1 MRKISWLV
9 ILLIVVIGGYLI
21 FQIVDYK
28 LVDYK
33 LMQHC
38 NNSLRTVCNLYYR
51 TVIITNSS
59 VPIVENWCD
68 SIDNQCTIK
77 IYLKCPGQSSNSN
90 LRSDYAI
97 NENVANYTF
106 EDFPDDLVLFFES
119 GLGWNGVG
127 GKDDICY
134 TNHDNDMV
142 GIILVDGYAF
152 HIEKGR
158 IGELRWE

>member
-1 MRKISWLV
+1 MVWLIISSIV
-9 ILLIVVIGGYLI
+9 IIGGYLV

-33 LMQHC
+33 LRQHC
-38 NNSLRTVCNLYYR
+38 NSSLRTVCNLYYR

-68 SIDNQCTIK
+68 SIDNQHTKK
-77 IYLKCPGQSSNSN
+77 IYFKCPGQSPNSN
-90 LRSDYAI
+90 PRSDYAI

-106 EDFPDDLVLFFES
+106 EDLPDDLVLFFES
-119 GLGWNGVG
+119 DLGWNGVG
-127 GKDDICY
+127 GKDDVCSM
-134 TNHDNDMV
+134 NHNNDMV
-142 GIILVDGYAF
+142 GIILINGYAF